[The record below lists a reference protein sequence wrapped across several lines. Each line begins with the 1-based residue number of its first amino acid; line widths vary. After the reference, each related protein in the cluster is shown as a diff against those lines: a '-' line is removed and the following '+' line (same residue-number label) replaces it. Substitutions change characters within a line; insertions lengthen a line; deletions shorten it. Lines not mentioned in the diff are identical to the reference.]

1 MGFRLL
7 VSGEVDPRR
16 RKHCVPAGDPR
27 VGYLR
32 IVDAGGEAYGTE
44 ADMGRLL
51 DMLTRC
57 PARVVYGRAA
67 GEHGVETGCRA
78 DLVVLEARTLAEAVG
93 AVPARRWVVKAGRVT
108 VDRHAI

>member
-1 MGFRLL
+1 MGFRRL

-44 ADMGRLL
+44 ADMGRFL

-67 GEHGVETGCRA
+67 GEHGVEIGCGPTWSCWRRGPWPRPSA
-78 DLVVLEARTLAEAVG
+78 PCR
-93 AVPARRWVVKAGRVT
+93 PAGGS
-108 VDRHAI
+108 